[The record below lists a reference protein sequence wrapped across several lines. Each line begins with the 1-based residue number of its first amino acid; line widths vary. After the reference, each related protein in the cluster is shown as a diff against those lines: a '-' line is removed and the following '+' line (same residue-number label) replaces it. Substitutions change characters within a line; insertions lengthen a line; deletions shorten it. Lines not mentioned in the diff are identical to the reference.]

1 MKRILLAVSIIF
13 TTALASAQEEWIDV
27 TAKYIKNPTYSGN
40 DYSDWEGTQL
50 GGYNPK
56 NNAEHYNKTYD
67 TYQNITGLKPGK
79 YRVSLKAFYR
89 MGNTTQDYSLYTSGN
104 YSSKQY
110 AQLYGTSSVGDFHT
124 SIVPL
129 SSGRVKSS
137 LGGNAY
143 GVGNMT
149 SMGWWTTYEYYVPD
163 NMEAADFWF
172 RAGHYKNS
180 VDCEVGEDGKL
191 KIGIRKSTHV
201 GEDWTCLDD
210 WKLEYWG
217 VVTKATAINFS
228 EPTTTMV
235 PYETKHLSFTISPE
249 DVTYNKVTWASSD
262 KSVATVDQDGN
273 VKALKQG
280 TVTITATATDGSGT
294 KGECNIIVEAPA
306 VATADNV
313 VINEIMA
320 ANVDVYRDPSTNFG
334 SWVELY
340 NPTDKGVGLGGL
352 YVTDDAENLKKNKLK
367 SDYGALPAHG
377 YAILNFDHY
386 ENFTIEAYRQI
397 DDKLNCG
404 GGTIIIS
411 DGTNIIAEMT
421 YPAAISRVSYARTKD
436 GGEEWGTT
444 DAPTPGE
451 SNTSSVFAKKQLKAP
466 EVDVPA
472 KLFTGSFD
480 IKVAIPEGATLRY
493 TTDGSAPT
501 LTNGKVSADGKF
513 KVSSSIS
520 YRFRLFQEGMLA
532 SPVVTR
538 TYIRNSGSEPFPII
552 SIVTDKNNLFESE
565 YGIFQYS
572 NYGRSGNGQ
581 TQKYNANMDWDR
593 PVNFEYITTSN
604 ECVISQECDY
614 SACGGWSRA
623 WSPHSFK
630 LKATKAYEQKNSF
643 DYQFFGTESA
653 NPAVENGKS
662 FLKHKTLQIRNGGND
677 TGARIKDAAL
687 QQIIASSG
695 LYVEHQAWQPVHVY
709 VNAESYAVL
718 NMREPNNKHYASAN
732 YGIDTDFM
740 DQFEICS
747 DSGYVQ
753 KEGTKDSFNKWYELS
768 KTASSDESYSEICK
782 LVDIDEYINYMA
794 IELYLGS
801 DDWPHNNL
809 KGFRDQNDGKF
820 RFVVFDLDF
829 ALNSNSPFSDFFNKQ
844 THKFNELHGYDY
856 SKNKS
861 IEGTTLS
868 LEIQPVTIFK
878 NMLKNDIFRKKFIDT
893 YCLVAGSVFE
903 PNRSKNIV
911 NKMSK
916 YLSSGGYVNSTST
929 ANDINNKLSTRL
941 SQQMTQLKNCTYM
954 DLKSKTAQTVTLAS
968 SISSASIQVNG
979 MEVPTGK
986 FSGQLY
992 APITLK
998 ASAPAGYR
1006 FLGWKTNTGEFV
1018 SKTMEYE
1025 MPSSGSQKLTAV
1037 WEKVEDEKLSDFAAA
1052 PIKINEVSAS
1062 NDMLVNDLFKK
1073 DDWVELYN
1081 TTDVDLNVN
1090 GLYLSDN
1097 AAKPTKYQISAPND
1111 EAAIIPA
1118 HGHLIVWCSKREAL
1132 TDIHA
1137 SFKLGNDEG
1146 SVVVLSSS
1154 ADFVANN
1161 PAYFEANPE
1170 LKEFADTLHYG
1181 PMAYDQTVGRYP
1193 DGGNSYYLFH
1203 HPTIKYANSIQNADT
1218 FVGKDI
1224 ISALVETGIVEV
1236 ATADD
1241 KANASYFTVNGVFV
1255 GKNLKTLPNGIYVEV
1270 SGNRSRK
1277 VIK

>member
-13 TTALASAQEEWIDV
+13 TTAFASAQEEWIDV
-27 TAKYIKNPTYSGN
+27 TVKYIKNPTYSGN
-40 DYSDWEGTQL
+40 VYSGWEGTQL

-56 NNAEHYNKTYD
+56 NNAEHYNRTFD
-67 TYQNITGLKPGK
+67 TYQTITGLKAGK

-89 MGNTTQDYSLYTSGN
+89 MGSATQDYSLYTSGN
-104 YSSKQY
+104 YSSKQN
-110 AQLYGTSSVGDFHT
+110 AQLYGISSIGDYHVA
-124 SIVPL
+124 IAPL
-129 SSGRVKSS
+129 SSGRLKNS

-143 GVGNMT
+143 GVGNKT
-149 SMGWWTTYEYYVPD
+149 GMGWWTTYEYYVPD
-163 NMEAADFWF
+163 NMEAAYFWF
-172 RAGHYKNS
+172 AAGYYKNS

-191 KIGIRKSTHV
+191 KIGIRKSAQIS
-201 GEDWTCLDD
+201 EDWTCLDD
-210 WKLEYWG
+210 WKLEYL
-217 VVTKATAINFS
+217 
-228 EPTTTMV
+228 E
-235 PYETKHLSFTISPE
+235 
-249 DVTYNKVTWASSD
+249 
-262 KSVATVDQDGN
+262 
-273 VKALKQG
+273 
-280 TVTITATATDGSGT
+280 TVTTPASD
-294 KGECNIIVEAPA
+294 NI
-306 VATADNV
+306 
-313 VINEIMA
+313 VINELMA

-340 NPTDKGVGLGGL
+340 NPSDQSVSLGGL
-352 YVTDDAENLKKNKLK
+352 YVSDDANNLKKNRLND
-367 SDYGALPAHG
+367 DYGVLPAHG

-386 ENFTIEAYRQI
+386 ENYTVEAYRQI
-397 DDKLNCG
+397 NDKLSCD

-411 DGTNIIAEMT
+411 DGTNILAQAE
-421 YPAAISRVSYARTKD
+421 YPVSISRVSYARTKD

-444 DAPTPGE
+444 DAPTPGK
-451 SNTSSVFAKKQLKAP
+451 SNAASAFAKNQLSAP
-466 EVDVPA
+466 EVNIPA
-472 KLFTGSFD
+472 KLFTGSLN
-480 IKVAIPEGATLRY
+480 VEVTIPEGATLRY
-493 TTDGSAPT
+493 TTDGSTPT
-501 LTNGKVSADGKF
+501 LTNGKTSTEGKF
-513 KVSSSIS
+513 IVSSSAC

-538 TYIRNSGSEPFPII
+538 TYIRNNGNEPFPII
-552 SIVTDKNNLFESE
+552 SIVTDKNNLFESD

-572 NYGRSGNGQ
+572 QYGRPGNGQ
-581 TQKYNANMDWDR
+581 NSLYNANMDWDR
-593 PVNFEYITTSN
+593 PVNFEYITTDN

-630 LKATKAYEQKNSF
+630 LKATKAYEQNNSF
-643 DYQFFGTESA
+643 AYQFFGTESA

-677 TGARIKDAAL
+677 TNARIKDAAL
-687 QQIIASSG
+687 QQVIASSG

-709 VNAESYAVL
+709 INAKSYDVL
-718 NMREPNNKHYASAN
+718 NMREPNNKHYGSAN

-954 DLKSKTAQTVTLAS
+954 DLKSKTSQTVTLAS

-1025 MPSSGSQKLTAV
+1025 MPSSGSQRLTAV
-1037 WEKVEDEKLSDFAAA
+1037 WEKVEGENLADYAAC
-1052 PIKINEVSAS
+1052 PIKINEVSAG

-1097 AAKPTKYQISAPND
+1097 AAKPTKYQISAPSD
-1111 EAAIIPA
+1111 KAAIISA

-1161 PAYFEANPE
+1161 PSYFEANPE
-1170 LKEFADTLHYG
+1170 MKEFADTLHYG
-1181 PMAYDQTVGRYP
+1181 VMAYDQTVGRYP
-1193 DGGNSYYLFH
+1193 DGGNSYFLFH
-1203 HPTIKYANSIQNADT
+1203 HPTIKYANSIQNADI

-1224 ISALVETGIVEV
+1224 ISGLIETGIVEV
-1236 ATADD
+1236 AADD
-1241 KANASYFTVNGVFV
+1241 KSNASYFTLNGIFV
-1255 GKNLKTLPNGIYVEV
+1255 GKNLKALPNGIYVEV
-1270 SGNRSRK
+1270 SNHRSRK

>member
-1 MKRILLAVSIIF
+1 MKRILLSAFVLGS
-13 TTALASAQEEWIDV
+13 TVLANAQQQQWLDV
-27 TAKYIKNPTYSGN
+27 TDTYVKNPTFLGNNYSN
-40 DYSDWEGTQL
+40 WEGTRFS
-50 GGYNPK
+50 GNNPRE
-56 NNAEHYNKTYD
+56 NAEHYNKKYD
-67 TYQNITGLKPGK
+67 TYQTIKGLKAGK
-79 YRVSLKAFYR
+79 YRVSLNAFYR
-89 MGNTTQDYSLYTSGN
+89 MGTSSNDYSLYSSGN

-110 AQLYGTSSVGDFHT
+110 AKLYGTSSKGEYSVA
-124 SIVPL
+124 IVPACSAML
-129 SSGRVKSS
+129 KTS
-137 LGGNAY
+137 LGGNSA
-143 GVGNMT
+143 GVGNQIGF
-149 SMGWWTTYEYYVPD
+149 GWFAQYEYCIPY
-163 NMEAADFWF
+163 NMEAAYFWF
-172 RAGHYKNS
+172 AAGYYKNS
-180 VDCEVGEDGKL
+180 VECEVGDDGEL
-191 KIGIRKSTHV
+191 KIGVRKSEQLS
-201 GEDWTCLDD
+201 EDWTCLDD
-210 WKLEYWG
+210 WKLEYLEN
-217 VVTKATAINFS
+217 VTT
-228 EPTTTMV
+228 P
-235 PYETKHLSFTISPE
+235 
-249 DVTYNKVTWASSD
+249 ASD
-262 KSVATVDQDGN
+262 
-273 VKALKQG
+273 
-280 TVTITATATDGSGT
+280 
-294 KGECNIIVEAPA
+294 NI
-306 VATADNV
+306 
-313 VINEIMA
+313 VINELMA

-334 SWVELY
+334 SWVEVY
-340 NPTDKGVGLGGL
+340 NPSEQTVSLGGL
-352 YVTDDAENLKKNKLK
+352 YVTDDASNLKKNRLND
-367 SDYGALPAHG
+367 DYGLLPAHG
-377 YAILNFDHY
+377 YAILNFDHF
-386 ENFTIEAYRQI
+386 ENYTKHAYRQI
-397 DDKLNCG
+397 DDKLSCD

-411 DGTNIIAEMT
+411 DGTNILAQAE
-421 YPAAISRVSYARTKD
+421 YPVSISRVSYARTKD

-444 DAPTPGE
+444 DAPTPGK
-451 SNTSSVFAKKQLKAP
+451 SNAASAFAKKQLVAP
-466 EVDVPA
+466 EVNIPA
-472 KLFTGSFD
+472 KLFTGSLN
-480 IKVAIPEGATLRY
+480 VEVTIPEGATLRY
-493 TTDGSAPT
+493 TTDGSTPT
-501 LTNGKVSADGKF
+501 LTNGKTSTEGKF
-513 KVSSSIS
+513 SVSSSAC

-538 TYIRNSGSEPFPII
+538 TYIKNNGNEPFPII
-552 SIVTDKNNLFESE
+552 SIVTDKNNILESE

-572 NYGRSGNGQ
+572 QYGRPGNGQ
-581 TQKYNANMDWDR
+581 TTWFNGNMDWDR
-593 PVNFEYITTSN
+593 PVNFEYITTDN

-630 LKATKAYEQKNSF
+630 LKAAKAYEQNNSF
-643 DYQFFGTESA
+643 AYQFFGTESA

-677 TGARIKDAAL
+677 TNARLKDAAL
-687 QQIIASSG
+687 QQIIATSG

-709 VNAESYAVL
+709 INAKSYDVL

-740 DQFEICS
+740 DQFEICA

-753 KEGTKDSFNKWYELS
+753 KEGTKESFNKWYELA
-768 KTASSDESYSEICK
+768 KTASSEESYNEICK

-820 RFVVFDLDF
+820 RFVIFDLDF
-829 ALNSNSPFSDFFNKQ
+829 ALNSNSPFNDFFNKQ

-878 NMLKNDIFRKKFIDT
+878 NMLKNDTFRKKFIDT

-903 PNRSKNIV
+903 PTRSKNIV
-911 NKMSK
+911 NKMST
-916 YLSSGGYVNSTST
+916 YLSKGGYVNSSST
-929 ANDINNKLSTRL
+929 ASDINNKLANRQT
-941 SQQMTQLKNCTYM
+941 QQMAMLKNCSYM
-954 DLKSKTAQTVTLAS
+954 NLKSMSAQSVTLAS
-968 SISSASIQVNG
+968 NISSASIQVNG

-986 FSGQLY
+986 FNGGLY
-992 APITLK
+992 SPITLK

-1006 FLGWKTNTGEFV
+1006 FLGWKTSSGEYV
-1018 SKTMEYE
+1018 SYEMEYE
-1025 MPSSGSQKLTAV
+1025 MPSSGTQKLTAV
-1037 WEKVEDEKLSDFAAA
+1037 WEEVEAEKQADYAAC

-1097 AAKPTKYQISAPND
+1097 AAKPTKYQISAPN
-1111 EAAIIPA
+1111 EKAAIIPA
-1118 HGHLIVWCSKREAL
+1118 HGHLIVWCSKREAMS
-1132 TDIHA
+1132 DIHA

-1146 SVVVLSSS
+1146 SIVVLSSS

-1170 LKEFADTLHYG
+1170 MKEFADTLHYG

-1218 FVGKDI
+1218 FVGKDVVTEVI
-1224 ISALVETGIVEV
+1224 ETGIVEI
-1236 ATADD
+1236 AADD
-1241 KANASYFTVNGVFV
+1241 KSNASYFTLNGVFV
-1255 GKNLKTLPNGIYVEV
+1255 GKNLKALPNGIYVEV
-1270 SGNRSRK
+1270 SNQRSRK